1 MDTGSAIDRTSG
13 IVYAPADGG
22 VVVTMWGEVDA
33 ALRDRA
39 SEAMSYVLDT
49 RGRVVVD
56 VADVTFIDSSG
67 IAFIIQLYM
76 LGEEDGRE
84 VVLRDPSPSIVELLD
99 MIGMGGRIP
108 VERSGA
114 STGRSRSSAPS
125 DTRAPAAAP
134 GPRGC
139 GNRPVRCGHAH
150 PAHLRLAP
158 RAHLARG
165 RPAGA
170 PGRAPR
176 PPRRADPLR
185 GGRRGRR
192 RG

>member
-1 MDTGSAIDRTSG
+1 MDRTSG

-22 VVVTMWGEVDA
+22 VVVTMWGEIDA

-76 LGEEDGRE
+76 LGEEDGRD
-84 VVLRDPSPSIVELLD
+84 VVLRDPSTSIVELLE

-114 STGRSRSSAPS
+114 TTGPIE
-125 DTRAPAAAP
+125 
-134 GPRGC
+134 
-139 GNRPVRCGHAH
+139 VV
-150 PAHLRLAP
+150 
-158 RAHLARG
+158 
-165 RPAGA
+165 GA
-170 PGRAPR
+170 V
-176 PPRRADPLR
+176 
-185 GGRRGRR
+185 
-192 RG
+192 

>member
-67 IAFIIQLYM
+67 IAFIIQLWPPIY
-76 LGEEDGRE
+76 GRE
-84 VVLRDPSPSIVELLD
+84 VVLRDPAPSIVELLD

-114 STGRSRSSAPS
+114 STGPIE
-125 DTRAPAAAP
+125 
-134 GPRGC
+134 
-139 GNRPVRCGHAH
+139 VV
-150 PAHLRLAP
+150 
-158 RAHLARG
+158 
-165 RPAGA
+165 GA
-170 PGRAPR
+170 V
-176 PPRRADPLR
+176 
-185 GGRRGRR
+185 
-192 RG
+192 

>member
-22 VVVTMWGEVDA
+22 VVVTMWGEIDA

-76 LGEEDGRE
+76 LGEEDGRD
-84 VVLRDPSPSIVELLD
+84 VVLRDPSTSIAELLD

-114 STGRSRSSAPS
+114 TTGPIE
-125 DTRAPAAAP
+125 
-134 GPRGC
+134 
-139 GNRPVRCGHAH
+139 VV
-150 PAHLRLAP
+150 
-158 RAHLARG
+158 
-165 RPAGA
+165 GA
-170 PGRAPR
+170 V
-176 PPRRADPLR
+176 
-185 GGRRGRR
+185 
-192 RG
+192 